1 MHENVGLEFWAT
13 QLILAWGLLC
23 LAASGSMPPKLVEQ
37 TTPQQQNSY
46 DCGVYVIAI
55 AQLLCNVFEDSHKCI
70 PVQDVD
76 ILLRTQVTPSFVHKM
91 RCNILELISQL
102 VK

>member
-1 MHENVGLEFWAT
+1 MAGCNWRQAQE
-13 QLILAWGLLC
+13 LANKLKPFIS
-23 LAASGSMPPKLVEQ
+23 SGSMPPKLVEQ

-91 RCNILELISQL
+91 RRNILELISQL